1 MNRSQPPDP
10 PDGKGAPPA
19 IPEAGVKTTASGP
32 LPRPQIVEMP
42 LPSGF
47 RFRLRQLNGRDAG
60 RLIELSRARQ
70 TLGRSDADVV
80 IEDGSISRK
89 HAAIEIYDIDF
100 VYLKDLASTNG
111 TFLNGE
117 MINAAKLRAGDT
129 VGVGDCKLEF
139 LVEALAVQP

>member
-1 MNRSQPPDP
+1 MTLSPPPDP
-10 PDGKGAPPA
+10 KDSPEPV
-19 IPEAGVKTTASGP
+19 EAGIRTTATGP
-32 LPRPQIVEMP
+32 LPRPEIVEMP
-42 LPSGF
+42 LPTGY
-47 RFRLRQLNGRDAG
+47 RFRLRLLTGGEAG
-60 RLIELSRARQ
+60 RLIELTRARQ
-70 TLGRSDADVV
+70 TIGRSDADVV

-117 MINAAKLRAGDT
+117 MINAAKLRHGDT

-139 LVEALAVQP
+139 IVEPAAPAAKL